1 MPAMPHSAA
10 GPRIDPP
17 VSDPVPPM
25 ISPAATA
32 APVPDDD
39 PAVKRSLFQGLRAGG
54 HGTSNDG
61 PPKANSCVASLPSM
75 TAPASAHFFDG
86 VRVARRHVVLQEP
99 GMRRRADAGRVV
111 DVLVGDRDAVERS
124 AQRARHLPRFGGLGV
139 RQRALLGHHQER
151 IQLRIEAADALEMRF
166 GELDRR
172 QLLGRNELR
181 GLGDGQNRH
190 QSCSTSKVSA
200 GSASRGSGA
209 WMRRDHALDDV
220 GTRQDCLHLIGRQG
234 EPCPLQQDGEFGFV
248 DRGRHG
254 HSFHL
259 PGGAR

>member
-10 GPRIDPP
+10 GPRIEPP
-17 VSDPVPPM
+17 VSDPVPPR

-75 TAPASAHFFDG
+75 TVPASAHFFT
-86 VRVARRHVVLQEP
+86 VCASRVGTLSCQQPRV
-99 GMRRRADAGRVV
+99 RRRADAGRVV

-124 AQRARHLPRFGGLGV
+124 AQRARHLPRFGGLGIG
-139 RQRALLGHHQER
+139 QRALLGHHQER
-151 IQLRIEAADALEMRF
+151 IQLRIEAADALEMRL

-172 QLLGRNELR
+172 QLLGGDELR
-181 GLGDGQNRH
+181 GFGDGQDRH

-209 WMRRDHALDDV
+209 LMRAIMPW
-220 GTRQDCLHLIGRQG
+220 TMSAPGRIA
-234 EPCPLQQDGEFGFV
+234 FT
-248 DRGRHG
+248 
-254 HSFHL
+254 
-259 PGGAR
+259 